1 MDFNIDEIQKKLNK
15 YNQSHLLNFLS
26 ELTDYEKEQLLRQ
39 LVNNK

>member
-26 ELTDYEKEQLLRQ
+26 EQIMKK
-39 LVNNK
+39 NNC